1 MNPLRFEEAV
11 VRSRS
16 GRILLG
22 PITLTVEPG
31 EALAVCGSTGAG
43 KSLLLEL
50 ACGTR
55 RPDAGEVRYGT
66 RPVHQIAPARRNVG
80 LLTQD
85 AALYDHLGVV
95 ANIAFGLAQNDS
107 TRVMQAASIAD
118 CAHLVRND
126 PGRTGALSGG
136 ERRRVA
142 LAKAIAP
149 APTCLLLDEPLGG
162 LDPMVRQ
169 TVRSRLGNLLKAS
182 QGKTLV
188 AVHDFSDA
196 LALGN
201 RIAILEAGRLLQFGT
216 AEDLIERPQSAHVAA
231 RIQDPPGSCVPGML
245 QGNQLLLPGGQIELA
260 APGPADGPVV
270 IMIPPHS
277 ARLSENGLRNWIV
290 CAVERTR
297 TGSDLLVGPP
307 EDTDVTD
314 PPLLRIHQDPRAPVA
329 LGDRVTVECTVE
341 PRFIF
346 SHRSG

>member
-22 PITLTVEPG
+22 PITLTIEPG
-31 EALAVCGSTGAG
+31 ETLAVCGSTGAG

-55 RPDAGEVRYGT
+55 RPDAGAVRSGNH
-66 RPVHQIAPARRNVG
+66 PVHRIAPNRRSVG

-95 ANIAFGLAQNDS
+95 ANIAFGLPGKDL
-107 TRVMQAASIAD
+107 TRVMQAAAVAD
-118 CAHLVRND
+118 CTHLVRND
-126 PGRTGALSGG
+126 IGRTGALSGG

-149 APTCLLLDEPLGG
+149 APNCLLLDEPLSG

-169 TVRSRLGNLLKAS
+169 TVRSRLGNLLQAS
-182 QGKTLV
+182 QGRTIV

-231 RIQDPPGSCVPGML
+231 RIQDPPGSCLRGTL
-245 QGNQLLLPGGQIELA
+245 QGNQLLLPGGRIELA
-260 APGPADGPVV
+260 SHELRNGPVV
-270 IMIPPHS
+270 VMIPPYA
-277 ARLSENGLRNWIV
+277 ARLSENGLRDWIV
-290 CAVERTR
+290 RAVERTR

-307 EDTDVTD
+307 EDADVAEC
-314 PPLLRIHQDPRAPVA
+314 PLLRIRQDSKAPVS
-329 LGDRVTVECTVE
+329 LGDRVTVECTIE
-341 PRFIF
+341 PKFIF
-346 SHRSG
+346 SYPAD